1 MTLDLSDYTQP
12 EHIGC
17 LSACEITDH
26 ADLWVLTHLADN
38 RALVAHLLRTAADLT
53 VAAQTLMRLFLED
66 GYDHTTGTAGDGYTD
81 HQRHQLLTLVSTCTY
96 NANLFVQ
103 EARRRRMK
111 RVHAGWDPITTPV
124 TV

>member
-17 LSACEITDH
+17 LSAFETTDH
-26 ADLWVLTHLADN
+26 ADLWVLTHLPDN
-38 RALVAHLLRTAADLT
+38 RALVAHLLGTAPDLP
-53 VAAQTLMRLFLED
+53 VPAQPLMRLFLEAGSD
-66 GYDHTTGTAGDGYTD
+66 RPPVTAGDGYTD

-111 RVHAGWDPITTPV
+111 RVH
-124 TV
+124 